1 MQILEI
7 FRLGTWGFLDDPRV
21 SGTDIFT
28 YSWVL
33 RRIIWI
39 LVSWLRGRSL
49 EPIKNYL
56 MNDGKNAN
64 HHYIIKF
71 YIWVEIQISHK
82 NLKICVCEM
91 STNKRKSQETANTSL
106 TWLEKESEHIYL
118 FITDSNYSHFFLY
131 FFRANLI
138 VPAVWQFY
146 YFKCLISL
154 KHLLLWLLN
163 HWANWFF
170 RSIFLLQK
178 GRSHTQVSG
187 NVYSLKAVHLLLL
200 IVGKV
205 ALQFRSLII

>member
-33 RRIIWI
+33 RKNNLNPCLLIERQII
-39 LVSWLRGRSL
+39 RTN
-49 EPIKNYL
+49 KNYL

-91 STNKRKSQETANTSL
+91 STNKRKSRETANTSL